1 MKTAMVSCLV
11 LLLLG
16 DTFGA
21 ALLDADDADETDAAA
36 FALNHLVQQRS
47 QGTQELIER
56 ERRRS
61 KNCLVECV
69 TCSRYTLV
77 STSDCYEG
85 CHKPT
90 KSKLALNTWTACKGM
105 LGGQ

>member
-1 MKTAMVSCLV
+1 MVSCLV

-16 DTFGA
+16 ESFGA
-21 ALLDADDADETDAAA
+21 ALLDADEDVDTDAA
-36 FALNHLVQQRS
+36 FALNHLVQTRS
-47 QGTQELIER
+47 GDAEVLMER
-56 ERRRS
+56 ERRR

-69 TCSRYTLV
+69 TCSRYTLLP
-77 STSDCYEG
+77 TTDCYEG